1 MTSAKDIYP
10 VLKKDKSVFEPNE
23 IKKLFS
29 QVDEQRVESISN
41 RVGQYLLTNLPN
53 AFDKR
58 SGIKD
63 YRTNPYVLMTS
74 ASVLNFDDPE
84 RLAIFLFNSKFYMA
98 LETSFGK
105 SIESVFI
112 DHYPID
118 SHLKWE
124 DPKEKLHEFEILS
137 TLSREEKAQERL
149 GSVWRE
155 IDKSTEYNL
164 RRYLLTIKS
173 GPNTINDTQVQ
184 GMTKA
189 IIDNYKNWYSASV
202 SQNPNLN
209 GIDIVIG
216 LTYGT
221 DRTTNNKENQ
231 ILAKLLANGFIEE
244 DRTHLPGV
252 LIDEESK
259 KIRVYR
265 KIGRKF
271 WSFVGNPENPQQNEY
286 IFLEVLLGLAKALSK
301 GIKEGNI
308 ESRVNLKMLQLS
320 EALKKI
326 QFENDNL
333 PSWISKEFTD
343 DELFWFS
350 TTMSAF
356 FDEGI

>member
-1 MTSAKDIYP
+1 MTSSKNFYSI
-10 VLKKDKSVFEPNE
+10 LKSDVSVFNPDE

-29 QVDEQRVESISN
+29 QVDEERVTSIAN
-41 RVGQYLLTNLPN
+41 RVGAYLLTNLPN
-53 AFDKR
+53 AFNKR
-58 SGIKD
+58 EGISD

-84 RLAIFLFNSKFYMA
+84 RLANFLFNSKFYMA

-112 DHYPID
+112 DHYPINTD
-118 SHLKWE
+118 FKWE
-124 DPKEKLHEFEILS
+124 DPKEKIREFAELS
-137 TLSREEKAQERL
+137 SLSREEKAQKRL
-149 GSVWRE
+149 NSVWRE
-155 IDKSTEYNL
+155 IDKSTEYNGK
-164 RRYLLTIKS
+164 RYLLTIKS

-189 IIDNYKNWYSASV
+189 IIDNYKNWYYSSF
-202 SQNPNLN
+202 SQNMNID

-221 DRTTNNKENQ
+221 DKTTNNKENQ
-231 ILAKLLANGFIEE
+231 ILAKLLDNGFIEE
-244 DRTHLPGV
+244 DRNNLPGV
-252 LIDEESK
+252 LIDEESRK
-259 KIRVYR
+259 VRVYR
-265 KIGRKF
+265 KIGRHF
-271 WSFVGNPENPQQNEY
+271 WSFVGNPENPEMNKFV
-286 IFLEVLLGLAKALSK
+286 FLEILLGLSKALSH

-308 ESRVNLKMLQLS
+308 ETKVNLKMVQLS

-326 QFENDNL
+326 QFNNNNL
-333 PSWISKEFTD
+333 PSWISKEFSA